1 MESAHVEINAL
12 PLQEFIGDVLPVR
25 RGERRQRTRFPIASS
40 LRFIPL
46 DGDGNRLD
54 GRSHTITGK
63 DLSVRGMSF
72 LHEFPMEYCRAVVTY
87 TQPDIGTLS
96 VEVQITWTRQT
107 PIGLFETGCLFV
119 RKCEGHNIRL
129 ESF

>member
-1 MESAHVEINAL
+1 MNAF
-12 PLQEFIGDVLPVR
+12 PRHEFVGNVLPVR
-25 RGERRQRTRFPIASS
+25 RVERRQRARFPIAGS

-46 DGDGNRLD
+46 DDHGNRLE
-54 GRSHTITGK
+54 GRTYTITGK

-72 LHEFPMEYCRAVVTY
+72 LHEFPMPYCRAVIMY
-87 TQPDIGTLS
+87 TEADVGTLS

-107 PIGLFETGCLFV
+107 PIGLFETGCLFL

-129 ESF
+129 ES